1 MIYTSSIFLTR
12 IIAQATP
19 FFAQKNINEYILQFF
34 LQQAINDGDLDYL
47 SDKVVQIHIHDIAHN
62 ITLTLKNNTI
72 KMIGTQQKPD
82 TKISGNLRS
91 FIQLAT
97 RKQDPDTLFFQREL
111 SIEGDTELGL
121 TIKNIIDSLEFHHL
135 PFWLHTLINGIQK
148 IESKITPN
156 KT

>member
-34 LQQAINDGDLDYL
+34 LQEAIDDDDLDCL
-47 SDKVVQIHIHDIAHN
+47 SDKVVQIHIKDISHN
-62 ITLTLKNNTI
+62 ITLTLKNNAI
-72 KMIGTQQKPD
+72 EMIEDQQKPD

-97 RKQDPDTLFFQREL
+97 RTQDPDTLFFQREL

-121 TIKNIIDSLEFHHL
+121 TIKNIIDSLEFHNL
-135 PFWLHTLINGIQK
+135 PFWLHTFIKGIQK
-148 IESKITPN
+148 IESRITLN
-156 KT
+156 ET

>member
-19 FFAQKNINEYILQFF
+19 FFVQKNINEYILQFF
-34 LQQAINDGDLDYL
+34 LQEAINDDDLNCL
-47 SDKVVQIHIHDIAHN
+47 LDKIVRIHIKDISHN

-72 KMIGTQQKPD
+72 EIIDNQQKPD

-97 RKQDPDTLFFQREL
+97 RRQDPDTLFFQREL
-111 SIEGDTELGL
+111 SIEGNTELGL
-121 TIKNIIDSLEFHHL
+121 TIKNIIDSLEFTNL
-135 PFWLHTLINGIQK
+135 PFWLHTFINGVQK
-148 IESKITPN
+148 IESRMTPN
-156 KT
+156 KI